1 MKTFHPHLDG
11 HLRRMP
17 MRLAA
22 EWGMRLH
29 MRCACGRSVEPHV
42 TLVLDARPDL
52 AHLRVCDAAER
63 MICQQCRKRY
73 EMVLLLDHAPN
84 GLRDQ
89 EWEVTVLDR
98 NAGRRG
104 ALA

>member
-1 MKTFHPHLDG
+1 
-11 HLRRMP
+11 
-17 MRLAA
+17 
-22 EWGMRLH
+22 
-29 MRCACGRSVEPHV
+29 
-42 TLVLDARPDL
+42 
-52 AHLRVCDAAER
+52 

-89 EWEVTVLDR
+89 EWMVTVLDR

>member
-1 MKTFHPHLDG
+1 LDWHLT
-11 HLRRMP
+11 RMP

-22 EWGMRLH
+22 DWGMRMD
-29 MRCACGRSVEPHV
+29 MRCACGRSVVPKIQA
-42 TLVLDARPDL
+42 VLEARPDL

-89 EWEVTVLDR
+89 EWMVAVLDR
-98 NAGRRG
+98 DAAGRPD
-104 ALA
+104 L